1 MEANAAQGVEIG
13 ATKRKALMPRR
24 FREETEGSAGDIA
37 RPKKRVSCSL
47 QVRSRSASGGCGRRD
62 GVVSEEEEASRE
74 REPDQDDVTSG
85 STNSAGPAVRKE
97 RSLEAHR
104 GSGSSTTRSI
114 QGRGNGITRGYL
126 DGQWDRSFHIGMVIG
141 CRVSI
146 LETGRKRRAGCSG
159 GEKERKDKRRRQAH
173 QQGGKKKPIQQIQ
186 GCRKRI
192 QAHRDQSWQSLQRRH
207 LWKGVDLLS
216 TYWS

>member
-1 MEANAAQGVEIG
+1 MAMHGELNISKPQRPGEGGVSDLGETTDLFLSNGTPRGDGVIEAANSGTETV
-13 ATKRKALMPRR
+13 LMP
-24 FREETEGSAGDIA
+24 
-37 RPKKRVSCSL
+37 
-47 QVRSRSASGGCGRRD
+47 CGR
-62 GVVSEEEEASRE
+62 GMVVILSME
-74 REPDQDDVTSG
+74 VTTIIMSFF
-85 STNSAGPAVRKE
+85 
-97 RSLEAHR
+97 LH
-104 GSGSSTTRSI
+104 I
-114 QGRGNGITRGYL
+114 GNGITRGYM

-207 LWKGVDLLS
+207 LWLGRIHIHPGTHAALELLKRSFGGS
-216 TYWS
+216 TSQGLSPLWGLLPL